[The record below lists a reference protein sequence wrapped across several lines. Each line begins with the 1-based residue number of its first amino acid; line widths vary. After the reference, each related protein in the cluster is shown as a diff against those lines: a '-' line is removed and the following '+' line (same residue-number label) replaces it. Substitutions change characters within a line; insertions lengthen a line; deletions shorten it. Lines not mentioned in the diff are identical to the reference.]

1 MTCYCNNEL
10 MDEAQIVYDDLEK
23 NGCNPNAATFRILIF
38 YLCNKERY
46 KTDSRRWR
54 RKVVEIT
61 TVIFT
66 TILHPFY
73 KKGKSDEAEKL

>member
-1 MTCYCNNEL
+1 M
-10 MDEAQIVYDDLEK
+10 IW
-23 NGCNPNAATFRILIF
+23 GCW
-38 YLCNKERY
+38 KWQW
-46 KTDSRRWR
+46 KDSRRWR